1 MSCKDNGNC
10 CCQLEVVK
18 DCICCNW
25 TLLGKNH
32 NNSGYNGNNNDEVDE
47 QVIYT
52 ATGLCPIVSGKVEF
66 CSATKCDDNDNYNNN
81 NQNNHNNDDDTPKSV
96 LVQFFRGNRCIDQ
109 KEVFLDSCIAFT
121 VAKFDK
127 IKVKRKDNHN
137 NNYNNNGD
145 KFTLSGNFCINA
157 NFPLH

>member
-1 MSCKDNGNC
+1 MSCKDKNNC
-10 CCQLEVVK
+10 CCNLQVVE

-32 NNSGYNGNNNDEVDE
+32 NYSGYNNDEVKE
-47 QVIYT
+47 QVIYA

-66 CSATKCDDNDNYNNN
+66 CSATKCDDHNNY
-81 NQNNHNNDDDTPKSV
+81 HNDDDTPKSV
-96 LVQFFRGNRCIDQ
+96 LVQFLRGNRCIDE
-109 KEVFLDSCIAFT
+109 KEVFLDSCVAFT

-127 IKVKRKDNHN
+127 IKVKRKENHHN
-137 NNYNNNGD
+137 NNDD

-157 NFPLH
+157 NYTLH